1 MTSERRLIHKS
12 FDQIQRK
19 CVSWLWYRR
28 IPRGKISIIGGH
40 PDVGKSL
47 ITIDMAARVSTGRA
61 WPDGSGKAPLGN
73 VLILSAEDDPE
84 DTIGPRLDVH
94 DADCSRVF
102 RLTLEKGQQQSSLI
116 MLNIDHGLLEHK
128 IRELDAILVIV
139 DPVMSF
145 LGDKVKPN
153 DEISARRVLEA
164 LRGVTERTEAAFVGI
179 MHRNKK
185 PDLAQIQQISGSM
198 AWPAVVRSILFAER
212 ESQNENSV
220 ILSVLKMNVEEKP
233 PALSYCFKRVLHPE
247 IDSHVGKLEWNDQLI
262 DPSDP
267 GTQKAVPSESDRA
280 IALLEEML
288 PEDGPNAPGCP
299 TADLNARAKAE
310 GISEST
316 LQRARSK
323 RGVVPRKVG
332 DAWHLWLPP
341 KDHKPPS
348 KLDLFLNQSIS
359 LRDYGEGD
367 EGDDGLEGLEGVD
380 DVGGVNG
387 T

>member
-1 MTSERRLIHKS
+1 MTSGRRLIHKS

-94 DADCSRVF
+94 DADCSGVF
-102 RLTLEKGQQQSSLI
+102 RLTLEKGQDQPSLI
-116 MLNIDHGLLEHK
+116 KLNIDHELLEHK
-128 IRELDAILVIV
+128 IRELDAILVII

-153 DEISARRVLEA
+153 DEISAREVLED
-164 LRGVTERTEAAFVGI
+164 LRRVAERTEVAIVGI

-198 AWPAVVRSILFAER
+198 AWPAVVRSVLFAER
-212 ESQNENSV
+212 ESQNGNSV

-233 PALSYCFKRVLHPE
+233 PAISYHFERVRHPG
-247 IDSHVGKLEWNDQLI
+247 IDSHVGKLEWDDQLI

-280 IALLEEML
+280 IALLEDML
-288 PEDGPNAPGCP
+288 SPYAPDVPGIP
-299 TADLNARAKAE
+299 TVELNAEAQTRK
-310 GISEST
+310 ISMPT
-316 LQRARSK
+316 LERARSK
-323 RGVVPRKVG
+323 RGVKAQKVG
-332 DAWHLWLPP
+332 DAWYVWLPST
-341 KDHKPPS
+341 DHKPPPNWDEILE
-348 KLDLFLNQSIS
+348 KPALGNN
-359 LRDYGEGD
+359 GEGD
-367 EGDDGLEGLEGVD
+367 EGDDGLEGLEGVE
-380 DVGGVNG
+380 
-387 T
+387 